1 MKAYWYDAGADTLD
15 EESITSLDGASTIVA
30 GLAGFVAL
38 LMSF

>member
-1 MKAYWYDAGADTLD
+1 MAYWYDAGDTLY